1 MSTSAA
7 QMHAARGTKH
17 TCSNDECGERFYDLN
32 RSPTDCPYCGV
43 TFEPMAASARHT
55 FEMEVGK
62 RTRGKVYKLT
72 QASPEAEEAEAGVE
86 TEIDVEEEA
95 DDSAD
100 TANILIEDDDTE
112 PSTDDVID
120 PAQTS
125 DET

>member
-1 MSTSAA
+1 MSAA
-7 QMHAARGTKH
+7 QIHAARGTKH
-17 TCSNDECGERFYDLN
+17 TCGNDECGERFYDLN

-43 TFEPMAASARHT
+43 TFDPAAVTARHT

-72 QASPEAEEAEAGVE
+72 QAPAEGDEAVEGVE
-86 TEIDVEEEA
+86 ADLEVEETG
-95 DDSAD
+95 DDSDAPD
-100 TANILIEDDDTE
+100 ILIEDDETE

-120 PAQTS
+120 TPVNS

>member
-32 RSPTDCPYCGV
+32 RDPTDCPYCGV
-43 TFEPMAASARHT
+43 AFDPLAVHARHT

-72 QASPEAEEAEAGVE
+72 QAEPEAEEAEVGVEAGV
-86 TEIDVEEEA
+86 DVEEA
-95 DDSAD
+95 DDGAD
-100 TANILIEDDDTE
+100 TPNILIEDDDSE
-112 PSTDDVID
+112 PTTDDVID
-120 PAQTS
+120 PAHTS